1 MSTVEQLRAAADA
14 GDAAAALELATLEL
28 EGQLIPRDLVAARRH
43 FQRAGELGS
52 DVGQNVF
59 IAFLAN
65 GIGGEPD
72 WAGAVD
78 LLRTMAGDPRAA
90 RQLELLAGMELT
102 DTGFPVRVAQGDML
116 CERPQAWTFS
126 KLFSAAECAYLIDA
140 ADPLLQPSV
149 IVDPSTGQLRPHP
162 VRTSDGAAFP
172 WALEDLVISALN
184 RRIAAA
190 TRTDLSQGEPLQVLR
205 YAPGQEYRPHFDALP
220 AGANQRV
227 LTMLVY
233 LNEGYAGGETAFTRQ
248 GTTFAGRTGDALLF
262 RNALDDGTPDIESQH
277 AGLPVRAGEKFI
289 ATRWIRE
296 KPLIPA

>member
-14 GDAAAALELATLEL
+14 GDAAAALKLATLEL

-205 YAPGQEYRPHFDALP
+205 YAPGPEYRPHFDALP

-262 RNALDDGTPDIESQH
+262 RNALDDGSPDIESQH